1 MKNSGTPHG
10 PIPKWG
16 NPYAQ
21 TIYPCDETWNSMS
34 KKILHPFVIKL
45 GTPHNPIAKW
55 RNPYAQTIYPCDE
68 TWNPLCKKILHPFV
82 TKSGTPH
89 GSVAKWGNPYA
100 QTIYPY
106 AESWNPLCKKIVH
119 PLMRKLGTLMALL
132 LNEET
137 LMPRQFTPVTK
148 HRTLLQ
154 KNTTPIDDE
163 IGNPSWPHC

>member
-1 MKNSGTPHG
+1 MTKSGTPHDLVA
-10 PIPKWG
+10 KWG

-21 TIYPCDETWNSMS
+21 TIYPCDETWNSRS